1 MDRFLEYLSNH
12 PYLVGGTVI
21 VAIIAALFE
30 LHQRRQGASA
40 VSSNE
45 AIALH
50 NKGALILDVRT
61 AEEFASGHIIDAR
74 NIVLD
79 KLDNSLDSIKK
90 YREKTVI
97 TCCESGTR
105 SAQAARLLKAQG
117 YQNVFN
123 LSGGLA
129 GWRQD
134 NLPLSSK

>member
-1 MDRFLEYLSNH
+1 MDRFLQFLGNH
-12 PYLVGGTVI
+12 PYLTGATAI
-21 VAIIAALFE
+21 VAIIAVIFE
-30 LHQRRQGASA
+30 LRQRHVGASS

-61 AEEFASGHIIDAR
+61 ADEFASGHIVEAR
-74 NIVLD
+74 NIALD
-79 KLDNSLDSIKK
+79 KLADSLDSIKK

-97 TCCESGTR
+97 TCCESGVR

-123 LSGGLA
+123 LGGGLA

-134 NLPLSSK
+134 NLPLKKS